1 MGDESENLS
10 LSIRRAEVVSEFLS
24 ACGVDEDRM
33 TSQGFGESRPK
44 TTNLD
49 EAGRRVNR
57 RTEFRWMD

>member
-1 MGDESENLS
+1 
-10 LSIRRAEVVSEFLS
+10 
-24 ACGVDEDRM
+24 M
-33 TSQGFGESRPK
+33 TSQGYGESRPK